1 MSDKSICAGEI
12 RAFGKMNVP
21 KMTPEL
27 LGLVKSGEIYSLEQ
41 IIEPGI
47 PYWSGHQPLV
57 ITSLLRHG
65 DTKDYYPTSIA
76 NEYVSIPMHG
86 STHIDA
92 LSHIGKF
99 VGDDVRLYNG
109 VEAIPNQ
116 KSFGQNQY
124 GAENF
129 PPLVMRG
136 ILLDVAGYKET
147 DALPPSYGITGKD
160 LAGCEEKQGVKIS
173 EGTAVLIRTGFEKY
187 WKTDNST
194 YSGAG
199 AGLNLD
205 GAQYLVSK
213 GASVVGSDT
222 EAVEQMPPASS
233 GLPVHQFLICDNGVT
248 HIEALH
254 LEDLASDKLYEF
266 LFICL
271 PLRIKGATGSIVHPI
286 AVG

>member
-1 MSDKSICAGEI
+1 MSDKSIRAGEI

-27 LGLVKSGEIYSLEQ
+27 MGLVNSGKIYSLEQ

-47 PYWSGHQPLV
+47 PYWNGHQPLV
-57 ITSLLRHG
+57 ITTFFRHG
-65 DTKDYYPTSIA
+65 DSKDFYPTSIA
-76 NEYVSIPMHG
+76 NEFVSIPMHG

-92 LSHIGKF
+92 LSHIGKY
-99 VGDDVRLYNG
+99 VGDDVKLHN
-109 VEAIPNQ
+109 EAIPNQ
-116 KSFGQNQY
+116 NNTGQIQY

-136 ILLDVAGYKET
+136 VLLDMAGYKET
-147 DALPPSYGITGKD
+147 EVLPPSYGINGED

-187 WKTDNST
+187 WKTDNGM

-222 EAVEQMPPASS
+222 EAVEQMPPSGP

-254 LEDLASDKLYEF
+254 LDDLASDKLYEF

-271 PLRIKGATGSIVHPI
+271 PLRIKGATGSVVHPI
-286 AVG
+286 AIG